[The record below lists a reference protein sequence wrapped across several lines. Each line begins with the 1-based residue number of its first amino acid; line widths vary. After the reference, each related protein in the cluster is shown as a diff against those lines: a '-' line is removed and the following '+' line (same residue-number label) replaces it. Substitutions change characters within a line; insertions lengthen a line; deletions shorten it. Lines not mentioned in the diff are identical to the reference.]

1 MAETA
6 SNYARVLYELSV
18 RREAID
24 ETRRIF
30 SETPQV
36 GRALLSPVVPRLE
49 KERAID
55 RIFPLEMRNFLK
67 VLCKYQKMDCIDEI
81 FAAYDSYCL
90 KQSSGL
96 RAVLRYVTPPKEEQK
111 EGMIAFLKKEFHVQK
126 AELELKEDKSLIGGF
141 VLTAQGREFD
151 WSLQGRYKKLRQKLM
166 RR

>member
-1 MAETA
+1 MTETA

-55 RIFPLEMRNFLK
+55 RIFPLEMRNFFK
-67 VLCKYQKMDCIDEI
+67 SIVQISEN
-81 FAAYDSYCL
+81 
-90 KQSSGL
+90 GL
-96 RAVLRYVTPPKEEQK
+96 YR
-111 EGMIAFLKKEFHVQK
+111 
-126 AELELKEDKSLIGGF
+126 
-141 VLTAQGREFD
+141 
-151 WSLQGRYKKLRQKLM
+151 
-166 RR
+166 